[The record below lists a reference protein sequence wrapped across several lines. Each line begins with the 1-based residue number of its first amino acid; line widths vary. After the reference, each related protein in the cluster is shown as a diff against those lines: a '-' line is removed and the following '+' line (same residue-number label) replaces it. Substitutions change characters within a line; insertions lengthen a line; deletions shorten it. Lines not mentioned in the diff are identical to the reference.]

1 MFKKELLFCF
11 VLILM
16 GILDWLTTV
25 TGVLCFGAVE
35 INPLFAGLTKVNIL
49 VYSGIKLSIVVLV
62 GFLFYKADKIEKMLR
77 GNSHL
82 GKRFLES
89 GYFVS
94 LMILTVVVTNN
105 IITVVRVM

>member
-11 VLILM
+11 ALILM
-16 GILDWLTTV
+16 GILDWVTTV
-25 TGVLCFGAVE
+25 TGILCFGAVE

-49 VYSGIKLSIVVLV
+49 VYSGIKLSMVVLV
-62 GFLFYKADKIEKMLR
+62 GFLFYKADKIEKMLK

-89 GYFVS
+89 GYVVS
-94 LMILTVVVTNN
+94 LMTLTVAVTNN
-105 IITVVRVM
+105 IITVVRAM